1 MKSVNLKKSSLVIML
16 CGLFFVIFI
25 ASITANNLKSNKGT
39 IILATTTSTEDSGLL
54 DYLLPIFTKD
64 TGIKV
69 KVISVGTGKALQLG
83 RDGEA
88 DVLLVHAK
96 SDEEQ
101 FVAEGHGLAR
111 YDVMYNDFILIGPKN
126 DPANILKSGNN
137 DIVTALKLIH
147 KSNQRFISRGD
158 ESGTHKLETKLWQ
171 KANLNP
177 TGKWYV
183 SAGKGMGEVILMAD
197 ELQAYTITDRATFLN
212 LKSKI
217 SLTVIIQGDQQLFN
231 QYGVIAVNPA
241 KNRQINRQGANAF
254 VNWIL
259 SPKAQQLIAEF
270 GKSQFGESLFIPNAK
285 PRK

>member
-1 MKSVNLKKSSLVIML
+1 ML

-171 KANLNP
+171 KAKINP

-241 KNRQINRQGANAF
+241 KNRQINHQGANTF

-270 GKSQFGESLFIPNAK
+270 GKIQFGESLFIPNAK
-285 PRK
+285 PKK